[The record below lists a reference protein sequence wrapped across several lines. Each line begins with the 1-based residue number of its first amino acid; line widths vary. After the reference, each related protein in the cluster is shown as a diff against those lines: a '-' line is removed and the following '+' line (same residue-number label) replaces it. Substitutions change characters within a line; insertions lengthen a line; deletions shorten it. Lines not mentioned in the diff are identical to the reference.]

1 MQITDE
7 MVNRALEAHDKIT
20 GARQGPYAEYDR
32 RPVEIAAMRAA
43 LEAALSTF
51 DLGQSPSGQ

>member
-7 MVNRALEAHDKIT
+7 MVNRALDAHDKVT

-32 RPVEIAAMRAA
+32 RPVEVAAMRAA
-43 LEAALSTF
+43 LEAAFADQQDTRK
-51 DLGQSPSGQ
+51 